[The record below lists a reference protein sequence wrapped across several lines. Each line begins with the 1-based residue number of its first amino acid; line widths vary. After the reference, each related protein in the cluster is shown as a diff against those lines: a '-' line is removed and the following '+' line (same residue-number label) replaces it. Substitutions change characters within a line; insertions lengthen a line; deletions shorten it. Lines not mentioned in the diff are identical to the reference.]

1 MTKLRTRR
9 KTVTTDSSFGGPV
22 SAALEAD
29 VRRRVQLKH
38 LVIWLDAAGHFTGF
52 VDRLL
57 VLRKAGELPY
67 EVKTFRGSY
76 LETLLDL
83 DGVADGADK
92 PSLLLHLPGFNENTV
107 VDTPVY
113 ELYLAG
119 TIYRKGLDTL
129 VTEAATGQVRPERI
143 TEFVASRDLSL
154 DLADQWLAECQSGEG
169 GGMAAELRARSPN
182 DILDDL
188 AAHGSLVRRF
198 EQAGVATAVWNRLAT
213 TLGISDAW
221 KQAAGEASRPDAVAS
236 AAAGWAMAV
245 EYAHDLSRPPASPL
259 LAGIRDLPDGLVE
272 ACAGLASHL
281 RHRHADFY
289 RRSADDA
296 ESLIA
301 EELSAAR
308 AEDLGDV
315 DTFRFEE
322 ENVFVAAA
330 AALEGSRFVEAGQ
343 YAAARLA
350 AVATSGFWAR
360 QIAGREPAWR
370 LVEAAAQLGTAI
382 EAAGNRLPGDAGFAG
397 IAEAYAAKGAAVD
410 RCHRLLETARATSL
424 VTQTSDFERLRAGIE
439 AARLAYRDWADAWGR
454 GFSAFCKANGFL
466 PESALQQRTIFDDT
480 VKPIV
485 ADDGPTAYFVIDA
498 LRFEMAEDLFQAFT
512 ESAGSTAKLTARFAE
527 LPTVTE
533 VGMNVL
539 APVARGGRL
548 SAGDV
553 TGGFSGFSTG
563 EFRVHDP
570 KTRCRAMHDRV
581 GGGTCP
587 LLTLDEVVGADV
599 AAVKRKIGRAR
610 LVVVHGREI
619 DVAGEAGVSL
629 DEFDKAVR
637 KIKTAWQL
645 LREAGVKR
653 FVVTSDHGFLLP
665 MGSLAKTQPHGRR
678 TDPKPRYTF
687 APVAAATAGEVAAS
701 LAELGYDGAEGY
713 VVFPETTGL
722 FDTGGRAPL
731 FVHGGNSL
739 QERLVPVITA
749 VHRFREG
756 AGVHEYGVTATA
768 LAGVAGMHCVKA
780 TVGIASRT
788 AFSFDLVETIEVS
801 LRVPD
806 DESIRVELCDVR
818 EAVREGSVIKAVVG
832 RPFEVFFR
840 LLGTTDSRVPVE
852 IHHSGFNARVNPGR
866 PAARFAVT
874 PAAGRSSSEPHSAI
888 RDSSNAW
895 LDGIDDPGIRQV
907 FSHIAA
913 HGVIAETDI
922 AAMLGSPR
930 AARRFAVQFDAVA
943 QRAPFRV
950 RIENVGGVKQY
961 VRERG
966 DR

>member
-1 MTKLRTRR
+1 MTTLRTRR
-9 KTVTTDSSFGGPV
+9 KTVTTDSSLGGPV

-29 VRRRVQLKH
+29 VRRWVLRNQM
-38 LVIWLDAAGHFTGF
+38 VIWLDAAGHFTGF

-57 VLRKAGELPY
+57 VAREAGELPY
-67 EVKTFRGSY
+67 EVKTFRGSH

-83 DGVADGADK
+83 DGVADGSDK
-92 PSLLLHLPGFNENTV
+92 PLLLLHLPGFNENNV

-119 TIYRKGLDTL
+119 KKYRKGLDTL

-143 TEFVASRDLSL
+143 AEFVATRDLSL

-169 GGMAAELRARSPN
+169 GGVAAELRTRSPN

-188 AAHGSLVRRF
+188 ATHGSLARRF
-198 EQAGVATAVWNRLAT
+198 DQAGVATAVWNRLAT

-221 KQAAGEASRPDAVAS
+221 KQAAGEVARPDAVAS

-259 LAGIRDLPDGLVE
+259 LARIRDLPDGLVE

-281 RHRHADFY
+281 RHRHPDFY

-296 ESLIA
+296 EALIA
-301 EELSAAR
+301 EEWSAAR
-308 AEDLGDV
+308 AEDLGDI

-330 AALEGSRFVEAGQ
+330 AALEGSRFAEAGR

-350 AVATSGFWAR
+350 AAATSGFWAR

-370 LVEAAAQLGTAI
+370 LVEAAARLGTSI
-382 EAAGNRLPGDAGFAG
+382 ESAGHRLPADAGFVG
-397 IAEAYAAKGAAVD
+397 VAEAYAAKGAAVD

-424 VTQTSDFERLRAGIE
+424 VAQTSDFERLRAGLE
-439 AARLAYRDWADAWGR
+439 TARLAYRDWADAWAR
-454 GFSAFCKANGFL
+454 GFSAFCKTNGFL
-466 PESALQQRTIFDDT
+466 PEPALQQRTIFDDA

-498 LRFEMAEDLFQAFT
+498 LRYEMAEELFQAFAD
-512 ESAGSTAKLTARFAE
+512 SAGTTAKLGARFAE

-539 APVARGGRL
+539 APVARAGRL
-548 SAGDV
+548 SAGEMA
-553 TGGFSGFSTG
+553 GGFSGFSTG

-587 LLTLDEVVGADV
+587 LLTLDEVVGTEV
-599 AAVKRKIGRAR
+599 ATVKRKIGRSR
-610 LVVVHGREI
+610 LVVVHSREI

-653 FVVTSDHGFLLP
+653 FVVSGDHGFLLP
-665 MGSLAKTQPHGRR
+665 MGNLAKTQPHGRR
-678 TDPKPRYTF
+678 TDPKPRYAF
-687 APVAAATAGEVAAS
+687 APVAAATVGEVTAS
-701 LAELGYDGAEGY
+701 LAELGYDGSEGY

-722 FDTGGRAPL
+722 FDTGGRSPL

-739 QERLVPVITA
+739 QERLIPVITA

-756 AGVHEYGVTATA
+756 AGVHEYGVTAAA

-780 TVGIASRT
+780 TVSIASRT
-788 AFSFDLVETIEVS
+788 ALPLDLVETIEVS

-806 DESIRVELCDVR
+806 DDSIRVELCDVR
-818 EAVREGSVIKAVVG
+818 EAAREGSVIRAVVG

-840 LLGTTDSRVPVE
+840 LLGSTDSRVPVE
-852 IHHSGFNARVNPGR
+852 LHHPGFDARVNPGR
-866 PAARFAVT
+866 PDARFAVT
-874 PAAGRSSSEPHSAI
+874 PAAGRSQPEPHTAL
-888 RDSSNAW
+888 RGGGGAW

-907 FSHIAA
+907 FAHIAA
-913 HGVIAETDI
+913 HGVIAEADI

-930 AARRFAVQFDAVA
+930 AARRFAVQFDVVA
-943 QRAPFRV
+943 QQAPFRV

-961 VRERG
+961 VREGG